1 MVNGTFRRSVL
12 IPCLWLGLAGAIVLH
27 APHATAQVLYGS
39 VVGDVKDATGA
50 ALPGTTLVITN
61 RGTGLTRQAAADA
74 EGHFNFTD
82 LPAGVY
88 SLKASLQSFRNFE
101 QTEVTVNIN
110 NVTRVDVTLE
120 VGAMGDT
127 ITVNAEPPKLQTD
140 TAEVH
145 QNLVATEL
153 SNLPVP
159 LGRNYQQMYRMLPGF
174 APPANSHSI
183 PTNPSRSLQFSV
195 NGTSDDQNNT
205 RIDGVST
212 AHIQLPHVAS
222 YVPTLESIEEVNI
235 VTSSMDAEQGL
246 AGGAA
251 INVQTKSG
259 TNVLRGS
266 GFEYFTNE
274 HLKAWPMRFD
284 DAALNTGD
292 KPEASYH
299 QFGATAGGALRQ
311 NKAFFFVSYE
321 STRDHRI
328 VDNTVSVPLPA
339 MLRGDLSGSPTP
351 IYDPLSGNPDGSGRT
366 QFHVSPGDPNYA
378 LCNTATNPGCLNII
392 PAGRLDPIAQQIA
405 SYVPANNIGR
415 ERDNYFV
422 SAPFE
427 FDRQQVDSKVDFNV
441 NANFNLTGTF
451 GVLHYR
457 TSVPTVFGEDAVGEP
472 IGGSS
477 NPGHGHGNTYRFTV
491 MGTYI
496 FTPTFLMDAHYGWA
510 RQGTASEQPGLGTN
524 IGSDVLGIPGTNGAR
539 AFESGWPTFDFA
551 EGDDFATVGVNE
563 NFMPYYRHDPQSQ
576 YVVNF
581 NWIKRKHNVRFGAD
595 IYDIAL
601 KHAQAEFITGGFGAQ
616 GGFGFDRGITGR
628 CEVVDPATGNCEQ
641 TSDGSR
647 YNTVAAFLIGQ
658 ASRAGRT
665 LQAPDEYQV
674 RARLYSLY
682 ARDRWTVGNNLTL
695 DVGTRWEYFPVPT
708 RPDRGIERYDVA
720 TNKVWLC
727 GVGSVPKNCG
737 IDSSKSRFGPRVG
750 LAYRFREKWVARA
763 GYGLTNDPYYG
774 MELIR
779 ANYPILSQVKLES
792 PDGLTPARTLSQG
805 IPAFQLPD
813 PGSGV
818 LDIPSDYAW
827 AGYPENLDRGYIQ
840 SWNVTVQRELPWNFT
855 GQIGYVGTQSTRQLG
870 LLDVNAGQVIGAGD
884 EGKPLEASYGRTAST
899 VFLQPVGKGRYN
911 SLQAQ
916 LQRRFAGGLSL
927 GVNYTWSKAMSDN
940 ENSSLSLGE
949 NKTQALAYFERNYS
963 RTSTDRTHN
972 LGITNVWQLPFG
984 PGRHWA
990 SEGGVLSH
998 IVGGWQI
1005 NNVISIMSG
1014 TPFSV
1019 LADDTS
1025 LNLPGSIQT
1034 ADQVKP
1040 DVEKLGGV
1048 GRGTPYYDPTAFA
1061 EVTEARFGN
1070 TGYYYLR
1077 GPGLFNWDFGLT
1089 REFAVTSGVRL
1100 QFRMEA
1106 FNFTNTPHLANPNN
1120 DVGDGEDF
1128 MTITEVQDLGRE
1140 GIDERQFRLG
1150 LRVVF

>member
-1 MVNGTFRRSVL
+1 MADGTRRRSL
-12 IPCLWLGLAGAIVLH
+12 FRCLCLGLAGVIVLN

-39 VVGDVKDATGA
+39 VVGDVTDATGA

-74 EGHFNFTD
+74 QGHFNFTD

-145 QNLVATEL
+145 QNLVAAEL
-153 SNLPVP
+153 TNLPVP

-174 APPANSHSI
+174 APPINSHSI

-222 YVPTLESIEEVNI
+222 YVPTLESIEEVNV

-259 TNVLRGS
+259 TNALRGS

-299 QFGATAGGALRQ
+299 QFGATAGGPLKQ

-321 STRDHRI
+321 STRDHRV

-366 QFHVSPGDPNYA
+366 QFQVSPGDPNYA

-405 SYVPANNIGR
+405 SYVPANNIAR

-441 NANFNLTGTF
+441 NPNFNLTGTF

-581 NWIKRKHNVRFGAD
+581 NWIKQKHNVRFGAD

-737 IDSSKSRFGPRVG
+737 IDSSKTRFGPRVG

-813 PGSGV
+813 PGNGV

-840 SWNVTVQRELPWNFT
+840 SWNVTVQRELPWSFT

-940 ENSSLSLGE
+940 ENSSLSVGE

-1089 REFAVTSGVRL
+1089 REFAVTSSVRL

>member
-1 MVNGTFRRSVL
+1 
-12 IPCLWLGLAGAIVLH
+12 
-27 APHATAQVLYGS
+27 
-39 VVGDVKDATGA
+39 VVGDVTDATGA

-74 EGHFNFTD
+74 QGHFNFTD

-145 QNLVATEL
+145 QNLVAAEL
-153 SNLPVP
+153 TNLPVP

-174 APPANSHSI
+174 APPINSHSI

-222 YVPTLESIEEVNI
+222 YVPTLESIEEVNV

-259 TNVLRGS
+259 TNALRGS

-299 QFGATAGGALRQ
+299 QFGATAGGPLKQ

-321 STRDHRI
+321 STRDHRV

-339 MLRGDLSGSPTP
+339 ILRGDLSGSPTP

-366 QFHVSPGDPNYA
+366 QFQVSPGDPNYA

-392 PAGRLDPIAQQIA
+392 PAGRLDPIAQKIA
-405 SYVPANNIGR
+405 SYVPANNIAR

-441 NANFNLTGTF
+441 NPNFNLTGTF

-581 NWIKRKHNVRFGAD
+581 NWIKQKHNVRFGAD

-601 KHAQAEFITGGFGAQ
+601 KHSQAEFITGGFGAQ

-682 ARDRWTVGNNLTL
+682 ARDRWTIGNNLTL
-695 DVGTRWEYFPVPT
+695 DVGTRWEYFPIPT

-737 IDSSKSRFGPRVG
+737 IESSKTRFGPRVG
-750 LAYRFREKWVARA
+750 LAYRFGEKWVARA

-813 PGSGV
+813 PGNGV

-840 SWNVTVQRELPWNFT
+840 SWNVTVQRELPWSFT

-940 ENSSLSLGE
+940 ENSSLSVGE

-972 LGITNVWQLPFG
+972 LGITNIWQLPFG

-1005 NNVISIMSG
+1005 NNVISMMSG

-1077 GPGLFNWDFGLT
+1077 GPGFFNWDFGLT
-1089 REFAVTSGVRL
+1089 REFAVTSSVRL

-1128 MTITEVQDLGRE
+1128 MAITEVQDLGRE